1 VTEAS
6 GRQELVVAHLAQDG
20 WLDGVVRTT
29 VRVSAA
35 LAIAALLWR
44 PDHPR
49 MALGVIGGALMV
61 GLAFWAIRGV
71 VATVTTPDESGEIRP
86 VSRAFALVKFFTR
99 HVILALVGY
108 GMMVRLHLDPVGM
121 LVGVSTVVVA
131 AAAAVMGR
139 GRSRGAR

>member
-1 VTEAS
+1 MTEAS
-6 GRQELVVAHLAQDG
+6 GRQALVVAPPAEDA

-35 LAIAALLWR
+35 LAAAALLWR
-44 PDHPR
+44 PEQPR

-71 VATVTTPDESGEIRP
+71 VVTATTADESGEFRP
-86 VSRAFALVKFFTR
+86 VSRPFALVKFFTR

-131 AAAAVMGR
+131 AAASVMGR
-139 GRSRGAR
+139 GRSRGTR